1 MFLLYSVS
9 INSIVLCIIVVVII
23 SLTVILFYY
32 VVMNMVAMFYQAS
45 NFNQDIGG
53 WDVSSVTTMYGM
65 CLVNIM

>member
-1 MFLLYSVS
+1 MFLLYYVS

-32 VVMNMVAMFYQAS
+32 VVMYMVEMFRSAS

-53 WDVSSVTTMYGM
+53 WDVSSVTTMQCM
-65 CLVNIM
+65 CLLNIM

>member
-1 MFLLYSVS
+1 MFLLYYVS
-9 INSIVLCIIVVVII
+9 INSVVLCIIVVVII

-32 VVMNMVAMFYQAS
+32 VVMNMVEMFYVAS

-53 WDVSSVTTMYGM
+53 WDVSSVTNMRGM

>member
-1 MFLLYSVS
+1 MFLLYYVS

-32 VVMNMVAMFYQAS
+32 VVMNMVDMFHGAS

-53 WDVSSVTTMYGM
+53 WDVSSVTTMHGM

>member
-1 MFLLYSVS
+1 MFLLYYVS

-32 VVMNMVAMFYQAS
+32 VVMNMVGMFYKAS

-53 WDVSSVTTMYGM
+53 WDVSSVTTMACT